1 VSVEH
6 IEKLALLM
14 AKKGI
19 LELEIK
25 DADFE
30 YCLKRNKLSPPISLT
45 KKKEDVWEIKAQTV
59 GIFYPKAR
67 PKERIK
73 SNQVV
78 GLITVIGESFDL
90 VSDRDGEILEV
101 LVEEGQAVQYGQ
113 PLFLC
118 KYECEASNG

>member
-1 VSVEH
+1 VSAEH

-30 YCLKRNKLSPPISLT
+30 YGLKRNRLSPPISLT
-45 KKKEDVWEIKAQTV
+45 EKKEDVWEIKAQTV

-67 PKERIK
+67 LKERIK
-73 SNQVV
+73 SSQVV

-118 KYECEASNG
+118 KYEGI

>member
-1 VSVEH
+1 MSAEN

-30 YCLKRNKLSPPISLT
+30 YSLKRSKFSPPIPLAE
-45 KKKEDVWEIKAQTV
+45 KKEDIWEIKAETV

-78 GLITVIGESFDL
+78 GLITVIGEPFD
-90 VSDRDGEILEV
+90 VAVDREGEVLEV

-113 PLFLC
+113 PLFLMQ
-118 KYECEASNG
+118 KYDL

>member
-1 VSVEH
+1 MSAEN
-6 IEKLALLM
+6 IEKLAILM

-30 YCLKRNKLSPPISLT
+30 YGLKRSKLSPPIPSSE
-45 KKKEDVWEIKAQTV
+45 KKEDAWEIKAQTV
-59 GIFYPKAR
+59 GIFYPKVKL
-67 PKERIK
+67 KERIK

-78 GLITVIGESFDL
+78 GLITVIGEPFD
-90 VSDRDGEILEV
+90 VTADREGEVLEV

-118 KYECEASNG
+118 KYEGI

>member
-1 VSVEH
+1 MSAEN
-6 IEKLALLM
+6 IEKIALLM

-30 YCLKRNKLSPPISLT
+30 YSLKRSKFSPPIPLAE
-45 KKKEDVWEIKAQTV
+45 KKEDIWEIKAETV

-78 GLITVIGESFDL
+78 GLITVIGEPFD
-90 VSDRDGEILEV
+90 VAVDREGEVLEV

-113 PLFLC
+113 PLFLMQ
-118 KYECEASNG
+118 KYDL

>member
-1 VSVEH
+1 MSAEN

-30 YCLKRNKLSPPISLT
+30 YSLKRSKFSPPIPLAE
-45 KKKEDVWEIKAQTV
+45 KKEDIWEIKAETV

-78 GLITVIGESFDL
+78 GLITVIGEPFD
-90 VSDRDGEILEV
+90 VDSDREGEVLEV

-113 PLFLC
+113 PLFLMQ
-118 KYECEASNG
+118 KYDL